1 MGVGVLPVVGDIVDI
16 IKNIRDLDVPWTT
29 GERCMDESSKF
40 YSRYSE
46 DQRLMESAG
55 IIEQSSVAKF
65 LDEYYEKNPIDN
77 SYEGM
82 IARYSG
88 LTKDQVAAVFDI
100 GEYYEWLA
108 NYNPEDAGP
117 EKFPPKPD
125 GGYQYEPNEIVSE
138 VEKAVVGEYIVFDD
152 LRTKI
157 KIA

>member
-1 MGVGVLPVVGDIVDI
+1 
-16 IKNIRDLDVPWTT
+16 
-29 GERCMDESSKF
+29 
-40 YSRYSE
+40 
-46 DQRLMESAG
+46 MESAG

-65 LDEYYEKNPIDN
+65 LDEYYEKNPIDD

-108 NYNPEDAGP
+108 NYDPKDAGP
-117 EKFPPKPD
+117 EVFPPEPEE
-125 GGYQYEPNEIVSE
+125 YQYESNEIISE
-138 VEKAVVGEYIVFDD
+138 AEKAVVGNYVIFDD
-152 LRTKI
+152 LRTKV